1 MLCPSTRATW
11 NPNVTMSVAYTA
23 AEASVFS
30 HAMISSTTRS
40 IRSEPPSIDRR
51 VSGGAVM
58 PPARAGTG
66 SVDTSGSGTLSAS
79 AVGGAARG
87 PDTEPGTQPDTAA
100 AAASAE
106 VRTDRQGRS

>member
-40 IRSEPPSIDRR
+40 MRSEPPSIDRR
-51 VSGGAVM
+51 VSGAAVM

-79 AVGGAARG
+79 AVGGGGSGAG
-87 PDTEPGTQPDTAA
+87 
-100 AAASAE
+100 
-106 VRTDRQGRS
+106 

>member
-11 NPNVTMSVAYTA
+11 NPKVTMSVAYTA

-30 HAMISSTTRS
+30 HATISSTTRS

-51 VSGGAVM
+51 VSGAAVR

-66 SVDTSGSGTLSAS
+66 SVETSGSGTLTAS
-79 AVGGAARG
+79 AVGGSGSGAGYGAGYAAG
-87 PDTEPGTQPDTAA
+87 YGGCGSGGGAYG
-100 AAASAE
+100 S
-106 VRTDRQGRS
+106 